1 MKKALAL
8 VLALTMALSLA
19 ACGNTAA
26 PTESGASGASGA
38 ADPAAAAMYPG
49 TADPDTVV
57 VNISSEPPEM
67 NSITT
72 TDATAINLMRHVLEG
87 LTVLDPQNKAVP
99 GVAES
104 WTTSE
109 DGLTWTF
116 TLRKD
121 SVWSNGDPVT
131 ANDFVFGLTRLF
143 TPEAVAPY
151 AGTWATYIKGAA
163 ELLSGEGTAEGLGV
177 KALDDYTL
185 EITLS
190 APCSYF
196 ANLLAFPSF
205 YPVNEK
211 FYTEM
216 GMEDGY
222 ALDMDKMLFNG
233 PYVMSEWQHD
243 DHITLTKNDNYWD
256 KANRAMIP
264 KIKMMMITDSNA
276 GLTAFQTGDIDMIGL
291 TGEQVKMLEA
301 EGAQI
306 GQYADGTPAY
316 LEFNVSDS
324 ASSPAMANAKVRR
337 AITLA
342 VDAEGYCRNVAQNSN
357 MAADGM
363 VPPVVGGGKY
373 TEKRGAL
380 IERPTDGD
388 YTEVKALFEE
398 GCKEA
403 GVDPASMDLKYV
415 TDEGDSA
422 YKMAAYIQDQL
433 QKNLGLKIH
442 IESMPFKQRLE
453 AQTNKQFDIC
463 LALWGPDY
471 DDAMTYLDMFTST
484 SGNNHTGWS
493 NAEFDKIIE
502 DAYAEGDPDKH
513 ADLMIQAEKLLM
525 EEMPIGPIYFRVR
538 DYITSAK
545 FSGVVR
551 NAFQDGVLTYATLN

>member
-8 VLALTMALSLA
+8 VLALTMAMSLA
-19 ACGNTAA
+19 ACGGTPAPASSGGTGSAA
-26 PTESGASGASGA
+26 NVDT
-38 ADPAAAAMYPG
+38 AMYPG
-49 TADPDTVV
+49 TSEPDTVV
-57 VNISSEPPEM
+57 VNITSEPPEM

-72 TDATAINLMRHVLEG
+72 TDATAINIMRQVGEG
-87 LTVLDPQNKAVP
+87 LTALDASNKAVQ

-116 TLRKD
+116 NLRKD
-121 SVWSNGDPVT
+121 SVWSNGEPVT
-131 ANDFVFGLTRLF
+131 ANDFVFSITRLF
-143 TPEAVAPY
+143 TPEAAAPY
-151 AGTWATYIKGAA
+151 AGTWATYIKGAV
-163 ELLSGEGTAEGLGV
+163 ELLNGEGTAEGLGV
-177 KALDDYTL
+177 KAVDDYTL
-185 EITLS
+185 EIVLN

-196 ANLLAFPSF
+196 ANLMAFPNF
-205 YPVNEK
+205 YPMNEK

-243 DHITLTKNDNYWD
+243 DHVTLTKNDKYWD
-256 KANRAMIP
+256 KANKALIP
-264 KIKMMMITDSNA
+264 TIKMMMISDSNA
-276 GLTAFQTGDIDMIGL
+276 ALTAFQAGDIDMIGL
-291 TGEQVKMLEA
+291 SGEQVKMLSA
-301 EGAQI
+301 EGADVK
-306 GQYADGTPAY
+306 QYADGTPAY
-316 LEFNVSDS
+316 LEFNVSES
-324 ASSPAMANAKVRR
+324 ASSPALANAKVRR

-342 VDAEGYCRNVAQNSN
+342 IDAESYCRNVAQNSN

-363 VPPVVGGGKY
+363 VPPVVGNGKY
-373 TEKRGAL
+373 TEKRGSL

-403 GVDPASMDLKYV
+403 GVDPASMDLKYI

-422 YKMAAYIQDQL
+422 YKMAAFIQEQL
-433 QKNLGLKIH
+433 QQNLGLKIH
-442 IESMPFKQRLE
+442 IESMPFKQRLD
-453 AQTNKQFDIC
+453 AQSNKQFDIC

-471 DDAMTYLDMFTST
+471 DDAMTYLDMFVTGT
-484 SGNNHTGWS
+484 GNNHTGWS
-493 NAEFDKIIE
+493 NAEYDKLIE
-502 DAYAEGDPDKH
+502 AAYAEGDPEKH
-513 ADLMIQAEKLLM
+513 QEIMIEAEKLLM

-545 FSGVVR
+545 FSGVIR
-551 NAFQDGVLTYATLN
+551 NAFQDGVMTYATLN

>member
-8 VLALTMALSLA
+8 VLALTMAMSLA
-19 ACGNTAA
+19 ACGGTPAPASSGGTGSAA
-26 PTESGASGASGA
+26 NV
-38 ADPAAAAMYPG
+38 DAAMYPG
-49 TADPDTVV
+49 TSEPDTVV
-57 VNISSEPPEM
+57 VNITSEPPEM

-72 TDATAINLMRHVLEG
+72 TDATAINLMRHVGEG
-87 LTVLDPQNKAVP
+87 LTALDASNKAVP

-116 TLRKD
+116 NLRKD
-121 SVWSNGDPVT
+121 SVWSNGEPVT
-131 ANDFVFGLTRLF
+131 AHDFVFSITRLF

-177 KALDDYTL
+177 KAVDDYTL
-185 EITLS
+185 EITLN

-196 ANLLAFPSF
+196 ANLMAFPNF
-205 YPVNEK
+205 YPMNEK

-243 DHITLTKNDNYWD
+243 DHVTLTKNDKYWD
-256 KANRAMIP
+256 KANRAQIP
-264 KIKMMMITDSNA
+264 TIKMVMITDTNT
-276 GLTAFQTGDIDMIGL
+276 GLSAFQAGDIDMIGL
-291 TGEQVKMLEA
+291 SGEQVKMLTA
-301 EGAQI
+301 EGADVK
-306 GQYADGTPAY
+306 QYADGTPAY
-316 LEFNVSDS
+316 LEFNVSES

-342 VDAEGYCRNVAQNSN
+342 IDAESYCRNVAQNSY

-363 VPPVVGGGKY
+363 VPPVVGNGKY
-373 TEKRGAL
+373 TEKRGSL

-403 GVDPASMDLKYV
+403 GVDPASLDLKYI

-422 YKMAAYIQDQL
+422 YKMAAFIQEQL
-433 QKNLGLKIH
+433 QQNLGLKIH
-442 IESMPFKQRLE
+442 IESMPFKQRLD
-453 AQTNKQFDIC
+453 AQSNKQFDIC

-471 DDAMTYLDMFTST
+471 DDAMTYLDMFVTDA
-484 SGNNHTGWS
+484 GNNHTGWS
-493 NAEFDKIIE
+493 NAEYDKLIE
-502 DAYAEGDPDKH
+502 AAYAEGDPEKH
-513 ADLMIQAEKLLM
+513 QEIMIEAEKLLM

-545 FSGVVR
+545 FSGVIR
-551 NAFQDGVLTYATLN
+551 NAFQDGVMTYATLN